1 MMYVNKENFT
11 GTIQME
17 VKCCAIISG
26 MDISMEGI

>member
-11 GTIQME
+11 GTILME

-26 MDISMEGI
+26 TDTSMVEI